1 MNRLCVRVAACVAS
15 AAALSAA
22 MHPGAV
28 QAQDLESVTFAL
40 NWLPVAEHGGFY
52 QAVADGTYA
61 ACGLD
66 VEIVPGGPQVN
77 NRAMLIAGRV
87 DFHMGGD
94 LLQAFNAV
102 AEDIPVVAVA
112 AIFQKNPQILMTHPG
127 RADDLSDF
135 GDLSVL
141 VDDNA
146 YLSYYQWLIQDY
158 GFTTEQR
165 QVYTYN
171 PAPFLASSDVA
182 MQGYLTSEPYLIE
195 QEGGFVP
202 DVYLLA
208 DHGFDSYA
216 TTIETMRETLETRPE
231 VVRCF
236 VESSILGWY
245 NYLYGDNT
253 AANAEI
259 MRLNAEFGQDKIDYA
274 ISQMIKYGILVS
286 GDAETLGLGAITEE
300 KAGGFFESMV
310 AAGVLDAD
318 LDWRRAFDTTY
329 INAGLGLDLVPN
341 Q

>member
-1 MNRLCVRVAACVAS
+1 MHLLHQRPTLS
-15 AAALSAA
+15 AAALATSLLPALAA
-22 MHPGAV
+22 
-28 QAQDLESVTFAL
+28 AQDLEPVTFAL
-40 NWLPVAEHGGFY
+40 NWVPVAEHGGFY

-61 ACGLD
+61 ECGLD
-66 VEIVPGGPQVN
+66 VEILPGGPQVN
-77 NRAMLIAGRV
+77 NRAMMIAGRV

-102 AEDIPVVAVA
+102 EEEVPVVAVA

-127 RADDLSDF
+127 RTDALSEFDDLT
-135 GDLSVL
+135 VL

-146 YLSYYQWLIQDY
+146 YLSYYQWLMQDH
-158 GFTTEQR
+158 GFTPGQR
-165 QVYTYN
+165 EVYTYN
-171 PAPFLASSDVA
+171 PAPFLVNEDMA

-195 QEGGFVP
+195 QEGGFKP
-202 DVYLLA
+202 DVWLLA

-216 TTIETMRETLETRPE
+216 TTIETMRETIETRPE

-236 VESSILGWY
+236 VEGSILGWT

-259 MRLNAEFGQDKIDYA
+259 MRLNPDFGQDKIDYA
-274 ISQMIKYGILVS
+274 IAQMIDYGIVVS
-286 GDAETLGLGAITEE
+286 GDAETLGIGAITEE

-318 LDWRRAFDTTY
+318 LDWRAAFDTSY
-329 INAGLGLDLVPN
+329 INAGLGLDLMPSE
-341 Q
+341 